1 MTSRQVINMVRALCE
16 PYPGL
21 FSLSG
26 HDYIVDYACETVE
39 NYKGVRGRVVK
50 MIDAD
55 QIVVLCADKA
65 VCLKLSSPL
74 RVGVKEAM
82 KSGLDINDG

>member
-1 MTSRQVINMVRALCE
+1 MSLIRAFF
-16 PYPGL
+16 G
-21 FSLSG
+21 G

-39 NYKGVRGRVVK
+39 NHKGVVVVK

-74 RVGVKEAM
+74 RVWRQRGNEKR
-82 KSGLDINDG
+82 LDINDG